1 MVVGADA
8 TYRSKQSI
16 YPSTAQEFI
25 VDAGTIVNARIGV
38 KSADEWGVYF
48 FGRNLGNNHFPR
60 DLFPT
65 PFQTG
70 GLWQAFDAS
79 DRKLVGLQ
87 FDMKF

>member
-1 MVVGADA
+1 MGADA
-8 TYRSKQSI
+8 TYRSEQSI

-38 KSADEWGVYF
+38 RSSDDWGLYF
-48 FGRNLGNNHFPR
+48 FGRNIGNNHFPR

-79 DRKLVGLQ
+79 DRKVVGLQ